1 VSQPATFDQQPTIS
15 LDGERVYL
23 MLHGDWVDGG
33 RFWGEDTPNNVEA
46 VNTSNIPS
54 SFQGVVFTG
63 CCWGALTADTPAS
76 RVVPGRS
83 YGQKTAESSMA
94 LAFLLRGATAFIGC
108 TGAHYSP
115 TEPPFRYFGGPMH
128 EAFWAFYDQ
137 GKSPAQALFE
147 AKQQFAAEMPHGQSR
162 PLLQAIEYKIWR
174 QYTCL
179 GLGW

>member
-1 VSQPATFDQQPTIS
+1 
-15 LDGERVYL
+15 
-23 MLHGDWVDGG
+23 
-33 RFWGEDTPNNVEA
+33 
-46 VNTSNIPS
+46 
-54 SFQGVVFTG
+54 VVFTG
-63 CCWGALTADTPAS
+63 CCWGALIADTPAN
-76 RVVPGRS
+76 RVVSGRS

-115 TEPPFRYFGGPMH
+115 TEPPFQYFGGPMH
-128 EAFWAFYDQ
+128 EAFWTSYAQ
-137 GKSPAQALFE
+137 GMPPARALFE
-147 AKQQFAAEMPHGQSR
+147 AKKQFAVHMPHGQSR